1 MAKFEIGEKVQI
13 KVNPRNNPALFLK
26 EHNGEIVTI
35 KKYSPFL
42 NAYMVEE
49 YPADIIGPY
58 KIPSYIGER
67 ALKALEK

>member
-13 KVNPRNNPALFLK
+13 KVSPSNNPALFLK

-35 KKYSPFL
+35 REYNPFYK
-42 NAYMVEE
+42 AYMVEE

-58 KIPSYIGER
+58 TIPSYIGEG